1 MSKVKNLSVQ
11 LSNSMTLIN
20 VIERVLGRVFVV
32 IWPITR
38 ARQPSLDR
46 LLSTEY
52 ESGEPMKNDVC

>member
-1 MSKVKNLSVQ
+1 
-11 LSNSMTLIN
+11 MTLIN

-32 IWPITR
+32 IWPLAR